1 MPGFMR
7 HRLASEAVVWR
18 TVREEV
24 GVTLEI
30 NEKIDALYAENE
42 ELSQRLAKAEGFV
55 KRK

>member
-18 TVREEV
+18 TVRDEV